1 LKISDI
7 LRRVYDFFFSPYL
20 YYANLVYDKPIYK
33 SLHHYS
39 EIKKLQLD
47 EKIPIFLDRQYE
59 ITSFFGVNNFYLFY
73 YFMKNGY
80 PQTSRFK
87 KKLYSFFHDRTN
99 DDKSLKKAYENS
111 SFCYSVR
118 LCLAYQKYSLISVY
132 LDFILTSLK
141 KPISSLKVLD
151 YGCGISDIGLL
162 FAKLG
167 ANVTIADL
175 DNKKFDFAKWRYEK
189 RKLPFT
195 FIPIKEP
202 SDIPILERSR
212 YDLVIIIEVF
222 EHVRDPFSLL
232 KMLTVSLK
240 KDGLLFDSMAGS
252 FDRLVEGD
260 HLAESIKIG
269 NSKEYRSYFS
279 AYYRQV
285 LKKGGYL
292 FKKIR

>member
-1 LKISDI
+1 
-7 LRRVYDFFFSPYL
+7 
-20 YYANLVYDKPIYK
+20 
-33 SLHHYS
+33 
-39 EIKKLQLD
+39 
-47 EKIPIFLDRQYE
+47 
-59 ITSFFGVNNFYLFY
+59 
-73 YFMKNGY
+73 M
-80 PQTSRFK
+80 
-87 KKLYSFFHDRTN
+87 
-99 DDKSLKKAYENS
+99 
-111 SFCYSVR
+111 
-118 LCLAYQKYSLISVY
+118 
-132 LDFILTSLK
+132 
-141 KPISSLKVLD
+141 
-151 YGCGISDIGLL
+151 
-162 FAKLG
+162 
-167 ANVTIADL
+167 
-175 DNKKFDFAKWRYEK
+175 
-189 RKLPFT
+189 PFT